1 MAWWPQR
8 HLFTHLAGGIFGPQ
22 WYLASLRASAL
33 REWASEKD
41 PKMEAVTF
49 YSLSLRNDAPLFC
62 HLVHRRTLV
71 QLGRGL
77 HGIWIL
83 GGGSKWGPFWRLA
96 TASKFCSKTGV
107 LAISWKNQAIKLK
120 ENILPYLEKN
130 AICMEELEN
139 KLRLLNI
146 CSDYCNLEK
155 SNLLF

>member
-1 MAWWPQR
+1 MNLALFCVWEDAKVWAHWNYSYDMHLNYLEPVSCFSPSWIPLWCTAGAASVADGLMASTS
-8 HLFTHLAGGIFGPQ
+8 FVYTHLAGGIFGPQ

-96 TASKFCSKTGV
+96 TVSSFA
-107 LAISWKNQAIKLK
+107 LKL
-120 ENILPYLEKN
+120 E
-130 AICMEELEN
+130 
-139 KLRLLNI
+139 
-146 CSDYCNLEK
+146 
-155 SNLLF
+155 F